1 MHRRTITKFAAGAA
15 AVVMVGLGLS
25 SCTPPPL
32 EGVTAYEGAT
42 VIVGD
47 GSAPIENATIVVDQ
61 DKISLIGPSGDVD
74 VPAGAAR
81 VDVSGKTIMPTLV
94 DTHTHVRQSP
104 EELIQDLKRRAYF
117 GVSATL
123 ALGTDSAQIVGMRAQ
138 AIPGAARFFSA
149 GLGITAPEG
158 GRSFAPFTGPYHI
171 STAEEGRQAVQE
183 QAALGVD
190 MIKIWVDDRNER
202 YDKLTPDLYGP
213 IIEEAHANNLRVTA
227 HIYDLSDAKGLLDA
241 NVDSYAHSVRDMDVD
256 EEFLGMLPD
265 HPDFVLIPNLSSRG
279 APTDYSWLQGI
290 VPNDEFDAIQKGN
303 VEDPEVNERF
313 QIQAR
318 NLVAMND
325 AGVKITMGTDGNRP
339 WGAHVEMEDMV
350 IAGMPVMDVIVSSTG
365 DAAVFLGLED
375 TGTLTVGKNAD
386 FLVLDGNP
394 LDDITNTRKISQVF
408 LSGEALDRTA
418 YP

>member
-1 MHRRTITKFAAGAA
+1 MHRRTVTTLTAGA
-15 AVVMVGLGLS
+15 VVVAMFGLGLS

-47 GSAPIENATIVVDQ
+47 GSAPIENATIVVDH
-61 DKISLIGPSGDVD
+61 DKISLVGAASDVE

-138 AIPGAARFFSA
+138 AIPAAARFFSA

-171 STAEEGRQAVQE
+171 TTAEEGREAVRE

-190 MIKIWVDDRNER
+190 MIKIWVDDRDGR
-202 YDKLTPDLYGP
+202 YAKLTPDLYGP

-241 NVDSYAHSVRDMDVD
+241 NVDSYAHSIRDMDVD
-256 EEFLGMLPD
+256 DEVMEMFPN

-279 APTDYSWLQGI
+279 APTDLGWLQSI
-290 VPNDEFDAIQKGN
+290 VPDEEFEGIQRGN
-303 VEDPEVNERF
+303 VDNPEVNERF

-350 IAGMPVMDVIVSSTG
+350 IAGMSPMDVIVSSTG
-365 DAAVFLGLED
+365 DAAKFLGLED
-375 TGTLTVGKNAD
+375 TGTLTVGMNAD

-394 LDDITNTRKISQVF
+394 LEDINNTRKISQVF
-408 LSGEALDRTA
+408 LNGEAIDRTA